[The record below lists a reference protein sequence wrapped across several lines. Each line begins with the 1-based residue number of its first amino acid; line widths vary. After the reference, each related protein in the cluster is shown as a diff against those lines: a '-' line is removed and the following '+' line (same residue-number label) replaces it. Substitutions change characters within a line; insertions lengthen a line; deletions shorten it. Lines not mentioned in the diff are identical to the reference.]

1 MSRLVPRL
9 VTVGGTAVLAVGLA
23 AAPALAHVSVDS
35 PGATQ
40 GGFAVVTFRVP
51 TESETA
57 STTGLKV
64 QFPADQPLAFV
75 SVKPRAGWSY
85 TVRTSK
91 LATPIASDDGEVT
104 EAVSVIDWKATA
116 GGGIEPG
123 QFDEF
128 QVSAGPLPKVAAMTF
143 KVIQTYSDGKQV
155 AWIEESA
162 GGTEPQYPAP
172 TLKLAAPAAA
182 PAATTAPSVS
192 ATPAATTDA
201 ASKGS
206 VTGAYVLGGLGL
218 LAGLAG
224 LALGLTGRRRP
235 VTVEAPQQDQPTVRA
250 GAE

>member
-9 VTVGGTAVLAVGLA
+9 ATVGGAAVLAVGLA

-75 SVKPRAGWSY
+75 SVKPRSGWSY

-162 GGTEPQYPAP
+162 GETEPRYPAP
-172 TLKLAAPAAA
+172 TLKLAAAA
-182 PAATTAPSVS
+182 PAATAPTAPSVG

-224 LALGLTGRRRP
+224 LALGLTARRRP
-235 VTVEAPQQDQPTVRA
+235 VTVVGPQQEQPTVRA